1 MIIQWFPGHMNKA
14 LKMMEKEIK
23 IVDAIIYVLDS
34 RAPFS
39 CVNPKFTK
47 IIGEKPIIYVL
58 NKCDMADDAKTRMWK
73 EYFTS
78 EKSICV
84 ELNSTAS
91 SSSKVIEKAMT
102 TLLKAKIDKNKSKG
116 ISLILR
122 AMILGVPN
130 SGKSTLANNLCGK
143 ARAVTGNKPG
153 VTKNKQWVRLG
164 NMIEVLD
171 TPGTLWPAFDNNQ
184 VAKHLA
190 YIGSIKEEILDV
202 PELSLDLISDLRKLD
217 ENILVNRYQIEIEE
231 GDEPLTLLE
240 KICESRKFLL
250 KKNEIDYDRGAYAVV
265 NEFKNGKLGKIT
277 LETPKDIK
285 RLTIKDRKKIMENN
299 TEID

>member
-285 RLTIKDRKKIMENN
+285 RLSIKDRKKLMENN
-299 TEID
+299 TEIS

>member
-250 KKNEIDYDRGAYAVV
+250 KKNEIDYDRGAYTVV

-285 RLTIKDRKKIMENN
+285 RLSIKDRKKLMENN
-299 TEID
+299 TEIG